1 MFTRKS
7 VNRHSGAHLQP
18 LIINHNENTNK
29 KNAKNGDGSA
39 SNPPPNRKIKLH

>member
-18 LIINHNENTNK
+18 LITNENTNK
-29 KNAKNGDGSA
+29 KNPKNGDGSA
-39 SNPPPNRKIKLH
+39 SNPPTNKKIKLH